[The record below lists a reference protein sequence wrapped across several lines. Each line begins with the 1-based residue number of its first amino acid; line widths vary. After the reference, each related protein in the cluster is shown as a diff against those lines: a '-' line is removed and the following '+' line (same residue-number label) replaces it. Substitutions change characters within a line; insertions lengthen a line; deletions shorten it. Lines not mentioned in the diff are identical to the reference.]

1 MLRTLQT
8 TTHALGW
15 RIAQGCPALTLAEF
29 QENSAK
35 PCDTGSDPAAL
46 AEEWPAFDWGQLDPL
61 YPAKTGLYEFSKD
74 GLTRR
79 GVAARKWLRAREE
92 KVVAVVSHAGFLRV
106 GVSYCAYANADFR
119 VFEFADDEEG
129 EGEGDED
136 VGGRLVEWELTRER
150 GGGVGKSEKGV
161 FGWET
166 QHFPEEKPVGGE
178 VAEGEKAR
186 GGSAVEVAS

>member
-1 MLRTLQT
+1 
-8 TTHALGW
+8 
-15 RIAQGCPALTLAEF
+15 
-29 QENSAK
+29 
-35 PCDTGSDPAAL
+35 
-46 AEEWPAFDWGQLDPL
+46 
-61 YPAKTGLYEFSKD
+61 LYEFSKD

-119 VFEFADDEEG
+119 VFEFADEDG
-129 EGEGDED
+129 GGED
-136 VGGRLVEWELTRER
+136 VGGRLVEWELTKER

-178 VAEGEKAR
+178 VAEEEKAR